1 MSLTSTVSAL
11 HNIVINMACMSDQ
24 NMLSGP
30 GLGRH
35 IFHLSPELSSAQV
48 PTNSIIGRCRRQ
60 RQPPQSACRTSSYS
74 WWANSSFE
82 NYFHFYFRNFAAIS
96 QIPSIEVN
104 FLAECKHLECQF
116 LLHKAV
122 LKEGL
127 SNDDVSEIATGP
139 NQILDIMFWITKIKS
154 GPSRSW
160 WRPCLT
166 LQCRTHLV
174 FPSTALMEPICSAAP
189 LHPYWYCL
197 MQHTDVILSIHFKIM
212 KVWLDAEH
220 MYS

>member
-1 MSLTSTVSAL
+1 MTLIPDNPMSLTSTVSAL
-11 HNIVINMACMSDQ
+11 HNIITNMACMSDQ
-24 NMLSGP
+24 NMLAGP

-127 SNDDVSEIATGP
+127 SNDDVSEV
-139 NQILDIMFWITKIKS
+139 QSKS
-154 GPSRSW
+154 
-160 WRPCLT
+160 LT
-166 LQCRTHLV
+166 
-174 FPSTALMEPICSAAP
+174 SCSG
-189 LHPYWYCL
+189 
-197 MQHTDVILSIHFKIM
+197 
-212 KVWLDAEH
+212 
-220 MYS
+220 

>member
-1 MSLTSTVSAL
+1 MPMSLTSAVSAL

-24 NMLSGP
+24 NMLAGP

-60 RQPPQSACRTSSYS
+60 RQPPQSACRTSYS

-127 SNDDVSEIATGP
+127 SKDDVSEV
-139 NQILDIMFWITKIKS
+139 QIKS
-154 GPSRSW
+154 
-160 WRPCLT
+160 LT
-166 LQCRTHLV
+166 T
-174 FPSTALMEPICSAAP
+174 CSG
-189 LHPYWYCL
+189 
-197 MQHTDVILSIHFKIM
+197 
-212 KVWLDAEH
+212 
-220 MYS
+220 

>member
-1 MSLTSTVSAL
+1 MHPETSVTLMGSFTNLCSKPPVGDDVASSNVRVGVNLSLTSTISAL

-24 NMLSGP
+24 NMLAGP

-60 RQPPQSACRTSSYS
+60 RQPPQSPCRETRYS

-122 LKEGL
+122 
-127 SNDDVSEIATGP
+127 
-139 NQILDIMFWITKIKS
+139 
-154 GPSRSW
+154 
-160 WRPCLT
+160 
-166 LQCRTHLV
+166 
-174 FPSTALMEPICSAAP
+174 
-189 LHPYWYCL
+189 
-197 MQHTDVILSIHFKIM
+197 
-212 KVWLDAEH
+212 
-220 MYS
+220 